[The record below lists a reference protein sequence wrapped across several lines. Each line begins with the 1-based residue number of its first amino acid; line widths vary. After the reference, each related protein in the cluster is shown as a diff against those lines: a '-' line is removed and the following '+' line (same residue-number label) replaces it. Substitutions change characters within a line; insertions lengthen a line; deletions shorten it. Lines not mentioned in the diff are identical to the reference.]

1 MNSVSTSSLIINNY
15 NLPNKQAQVYEAGI
29 LMQRPPFLHGDV
41 MHSSISSSHNRP
53 VQPSQ

>member
-1 MNSVSTSSLIINNY
+1 MNSVSTLLLIINNY
-15 NLPNKQAQVYEAGI
+15 NLPNKQAQVYEAGM

-53 VQPSQ
+53 VQPWQ